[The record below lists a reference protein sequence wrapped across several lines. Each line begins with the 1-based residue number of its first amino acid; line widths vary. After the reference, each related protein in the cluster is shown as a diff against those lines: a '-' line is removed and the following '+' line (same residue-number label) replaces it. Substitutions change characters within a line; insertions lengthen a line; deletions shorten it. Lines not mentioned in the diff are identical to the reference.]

1 MASTLHNYLMFY
13 TRLLLHLNKI
23 HWLGHSV
30 GVVLLF
36 KCRLL
41 YGYLKHM
48 SASCSLWPEVWN
60 INGHIGRQQK
70 GVISDP
76 GMMSVHCG
84 VDLHTGGEGRCLY
97 PSTAHE

>member
-1 MASTLHNYLMFY
+1 MASTLHNYFMFY
-13 TRLLLHLNKI
+13 TQLFLLLNKI
-23 HWLGHSV
+23 HWLGHSI

-41 YGYLKHM
+41 YGYLKHL
-48 SASCSLWPEVWN
+48 S
-60 INGHIGRQQK
+60 GKKK
-70 GVISDP
+70 GVVSDP

-84 VDLHTGGEGRCLY
+84 VDLHTGGEERCSY